1 MKSSNDGKIRAMQSV
16 CWLIQRDIESQDTWI
31 QRLAVNKQ
39 LSTTRCMNRTNRI
52 VRALALGGWAV
63 LCSFKQ
69 IGET

>member
-16 CWLIQRDIESQDTWI
+16 CWLIQLDLESQDTWI

-39 LSTTRCMNRTNRI
+39 LSTTRCMNRTNHI
-52 VRALALGGWAV
+52 VRALALSGWAV